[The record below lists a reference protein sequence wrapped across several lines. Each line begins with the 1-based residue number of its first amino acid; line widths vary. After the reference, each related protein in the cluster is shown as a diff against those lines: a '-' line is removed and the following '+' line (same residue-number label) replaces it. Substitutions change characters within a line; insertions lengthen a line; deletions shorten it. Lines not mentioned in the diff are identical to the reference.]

1 MKLVQPL
8 VQNITVPRRSTL
20 PERSL
25 ALRRW
30 VFVASLPPIL
40 AVAWTGAL
48 WGPALLAAVILAGGH
63 YYSWRAA
70 QHEKPN
76 ALVQLAVFIALHLVL
91 AWMCAGFYVGAALPQ
106 AQFALYAQAV
116 TSFDLR
122 RRVNLFSSLG
132 MSLLV
137 LYVAATLSRDYS
149 FVVFLLAFVALSLG
163 VFFRAE
169 IEDGL
174 QGAKNRMQD
183 TQSGASQGQRT
194 GRYRTFFALYA
205 CLLLLASCLVFAFTP
220 HYAGRPLIP
229 PFSLNLPIPR
239 GVTSQILNPAVPLV
253 QINGW
258 SNQKGDYYYGFDS
271 QLDLRYRGGL
281 SDQIV
286 MYVLSPA
293 WSYWRSHAY
302 DTYNGHAWSQSQA
315 AVTMMKR
322 KDSLHFDIPADTQ
335 ALGDEVVQ
343 SYYIARD
350 QPNLVFAAY
359 RPLEVYINSDE
370 LALDSGDG
378 LRVGEPIKARTTYTV
393 LSRRPNFSAEAL
405 RAASGDYP
413 ADIAARYLQL
423 PGNISQRV
431 RDLARQLTAN
441 APTPYDKAAALRDY
455 ARTLKY
461 DPFPPPQP
469 PNSETVDNFLFVD
482 RRGVCEQ
489 FATAHAVM
497 LRTLGI
503 PARLAA
509 GYGAGEHNP
518 LSGYYAVR
526 ASDAHAWTEVYFPGY
541 GWVPFDPTPGWTPSP
556 YTAPVQRW
564 IFSSALDSLPSLPLG
579 AAFATGAAFFGAAFG
594 GLTILLVPVILVA
607 LACLLRFLLRR
618 SQPSRF
624 STIDRDPNRLR
635 ILAAFRAGQRRLG
648 LYRAPAETPHE
659 FAQRIARDDWGEL
672 TAVVEGA
679 AYRTTPPS
687 PALAQRAWELL
698 RRLPR
703 RPLRDYVRQSVG
715 TVKPRLPSILRLPKI
730 IRPAPRARA
739 VSRSGEMEGGRGCVL
754 IVVTVTGLI
763 GYAVSA
769 LVSILFNGGSV
780 RLPLRTLCG
789 PLPAI
794 ALVLAFGGGLIAW
807 VCLRLARE
815 RWMLWVA
822 MGSLGMAFFAA
833 VATAAGEV
841 AVVSIELMMPQYQW
855 WKTPAEIV
863 PSMISDVAFLL
874 PLSVPTG
881 LLIGFGLFGAA
892 GWLWGRWLA
901 SRSHD
906 S

>member
-1 MKLVQPL
+1 MG
-8 VQNITVPRRSTL
+8 
-20 PERSL
+20 RSL
-25 ALRRW
+25 CY
-30 VFVASLPPIL
+30 I
-40 AVAWTGAL
+40 
-48 WGPALLAAVILAGGH
+48 
-63 YYSWRAA
+63 
-70 QHEKPN
+70 
-76 ALVQLAVFIALHLVL
+76 
-91 AWMCAGFYVGAALPQ
+91 
-106 AQFALYAQAV
+106 
-116 TSFDLR
+116 
-122 RRVNLFSSLG
+122 
-132 MSLLV
+132 
-137 LYVAATLSRDYS
+137 
-149 FVVFLLAFVALSLG
+149 
-163 VFFRAE
+163 
-169 IEDGL
+169 
-174 QGAKNRMQD
+174 
-183 TQSGASQGQRT
+183 
-194 GRYRTFFALYA
+194 
-205 CLLLLASCLVFAFTP
+205 LASCFVFAFTP
-220 HYAGRPLIP
+220 HFAGRPLIP

-293 WSYWRSHAY
+293 WSYWRSHSY

-315 AVTMMKR
+315 AVTMMER
-322 KDSLHFDIPADTQ
+322 KESLHFDIPADAQ

-350 QPNLVFAAY
+350 QSNLVFAAY

-405 RAASGDYP
+405 RTASGDYP

-423 PGNISQRV
+423 PANISQRV

-441 APTPYDKAAALRDY
+441 TPTPYDKASALRDY
-455 ARTLKY
+455 VRTLKY

-489 FATAHAVM
+489 FVTAHVVM

-503 PARLAA
+503 PARLVA

-594 GLTILLVPVILVA
+594 GLTILLVLVILVA
-607 LACLLRFLLRR
+607 LAFLLRFLLRR

-624 STIDRDPNRLR
+624 STLDRDPNRLR
-635 ILAAFRAGQRRLG
+635 ILAAYRAGQRRLG
-648 LYRAPAETPHE
+648 LYRVPAETPHE

-672 TAVVEGA
+672 TTVVEGA
-679 AYRTTPPS
+679 AYRTATPS

-703 RPLRDYVRQSVG
+703 RPLRDFFHSSLA
-715 TVKPRLPSILRLPKI
+715 VKLRFPIALRLPKI
-730 IRPAPRARA
+730 KRPAPRAPDAER
-739 VSRSGEMEGGRGCVL
+739 GERITTGRGCVL
-754 IVVTVTGLI
+754 GMAAVTGLI
-763 GYAVSA
+763 A
-769 LVSILFNGGSV
+769 LGAAMGVVFLLSGSRGVLLGLFGPIPAFALIIAIGGGFITSVGLRIARDNWVRWILVGSV
-780 RLPLRTLCG
+780 GMTLFAVVA
-789 PLPAI
+789 LI
-794 ALVLAFGGGLIAW
+794 AAELVL
-807 VCLRLARE
+807 
-815 RWMLWVA
+815 VA
-822 MGSLGMAFFAA
+822 LFVPA
-833 VATAAGEV
+833 
-841 AVVSIELMMPQYQW
+841 YQW
-855 WKTPAEIV
+855 FQPDNLALAK
-863 PSMISDVAFLL
+863 SDVIFLL
-874 PLSVPTG
+874 PITIPIG
-881 LLIGFGLFGAA
+881 FLIGFGFFGAA
-892 GWLWGRWLA
+892 GWLWGRRLA